1 MTTTAYR
8 YSQSVNIIRDINTS
22 LNYIP
27 TPNAKQVFNQL
38 INNYNLGIHSFNIVG
53 AYGSGKSIFLWALE
67 KNLNEKINYFGKLNG
82 QLSEIQS
89 FEFVPIIG
97 EYKSVI
103 ASFIKRFSNN
113 KNLNLETYDL
123 VKQVDRFYNSLKKSN
138 KGLVIVIDEFGKF
151 LEYASKNN
159 PEDEIYFI
167 QQLAEYVNDTGK
179 NILLI
184 TTLHQD
190 FNAYALDLTRSQKR
204 EWDKVKGRLKEL
216 TFNEPVEQLLYL
228 ASDRLATTNNKYKK
242 TKDFSKLFFCIKKA
256 RAFPLRDYFSEIFA
270 EKLLPFD
277 IL

>member
-1 MTTTAYR
+1 MTTTAHR
-8 YSQSVNIIRDINTS
+8 YSQSVNIIRDINRS

-67 KNLNEKINYFGKLNG
+67 KNLNEKINYFSKLNG

-113 KNLNLETYDL
+113 KNLNLGTYDP

-167 QQLAEYVNDTGK
+167 QQLAEYVNNTEK
-179 NILLI
+179 NILL
-184 TTLHQD
+184 
-190 FNAYALDLTRSQKR
+190 
-204 EWDKVKGRLKEL
+204 
-216 TFNEPVEQLLYL
+216 
-228 ASDRLATTNNKYKK
+228 
-242 TKDFSKLFFCIKKA
+242 
-256 RAFPLRDYFSEIFA
+256 
-270 EKLLPFD
+270 
-277 IL
+277 